1 MCVGVI
7 CVLILTCTSA
17 LTFIFQTY
25 SVRRVEMGESRSV
38 YVTLAFAGVALM
50 VSWVVHLLFSPTL
63 LNRRWPCWSGSLC
76 WGRDQAGSR
85 ATRWH
90 YFSIFEKPIFNP
102 HKLPQEPCYDFPQ
115 EHSHNFSHQQSIV
128 VKSNLSSI
136 LTSTTRGVLLS
147 ILEEILESYLENT
160 SLGMLLTLAIS
171 INLILSQSS
180 STQQN
185 THTTQNTRNQCK
197 AKKLDAA
204 KQQHC
209 LNLNDSDSGHF
220 NLLIRKVDLSSGS
233 FPFLSLTRP
242 PPYYHRILWK
252 YLQKDTSVCI
262 HHSDVQCR

>member
-1 MCVGVI
+1 
-7 CVLILTCTSA
+7 
-17 LTFIFQTY
+17 
-25 SVRRVEMGESRSV
+25 MGESRSV

-102 HKLPQEPCYDFPQ
+102 HKLPQEPCYDIPQ

-147 ILEEILESYLENT
+147 SLEKILESYLENT
-160 SLGMLLTLAIS
+160 SLGMLLTLDIS
-171 INLILSQSS
+171 INLILSHSS
-180 STQQN
+180 STHSK
-185 THTTQNTRNQCK
+185 THTTQNTKNQSK
-197 AKKLDAA
+197 AKNPKQFEAA
-204 KQQHC
+204 KHYC
-209 LNLNDSDSGHF
+209 PNLNDDSGDF
-220 NLLIRKVDLSSGS
+220 NFLIRKVDLPSNGN
-233 FPFLSLTRP
+233 FPFLSVTRAPSHRSFENIRIFKRIQVCTFIILTWSARDN
-242 PPYYHRILWK
+242 K
-252 YLQKDTSVCI
+252 CT
-262 HHSDVQCR
+262 